1 LSFWLTFAACREH
14 IFCSASEALRRFT
27 VPLCPHATT
36 DNMNMTTIAYFY
48 FWTGTGKRQTA
59 GDWQGKL
66 QDLFRQANVELSNM
80 GMRIGSATRSQ

>member
-1 LSFWLTFAACREH
+1 
-14 IFCSASEALRRFT
+14 
-27 VPLCPHATT
+27 
-36 DNMNMTTIAYFY
+36 MNMTTIAYFY